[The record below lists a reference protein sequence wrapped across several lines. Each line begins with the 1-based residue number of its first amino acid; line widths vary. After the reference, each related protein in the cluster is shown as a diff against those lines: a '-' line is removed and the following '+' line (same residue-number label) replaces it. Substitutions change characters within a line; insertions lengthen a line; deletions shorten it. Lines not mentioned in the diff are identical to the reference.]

1 MTEYPSF
8 PCGIALTPS
17 TLASLEAD
25 VVKAVDGWMVAA
37 GELSNLRDEN
47 LWYRMACTGLL
58 RMAERRALNAQE
70 RSFLARV
77 KTGPS
82 GPLRRWGDVEE
93 ENTMHEM
100 ER

>member
-1 MTEYPSF
+1 MTVYPPL

-25 VVKAVDGWMVAA
+25 VERALDGWMVAA
-37 GELSNLRDEN
+37 GELSTLRDEN

-77 KTGPS
+77 HAGAS
-82 GPLRRWGDVEE
+82 GPLRRWGDLEE

-100 ER
+100 EQ